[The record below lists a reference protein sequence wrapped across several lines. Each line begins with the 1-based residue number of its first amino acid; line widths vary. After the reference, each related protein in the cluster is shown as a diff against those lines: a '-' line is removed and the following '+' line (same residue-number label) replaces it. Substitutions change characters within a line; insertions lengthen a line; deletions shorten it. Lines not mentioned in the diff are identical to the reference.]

1 MDENSNFDELAE
13 AAARESGDAKKAW
26 RLLATSI
33 DATDLPTWVKQY
45 VVRSARAVDAFDMQS
60 GDQTALAHQLGFYRE
75 DAPQHVGYDLD
86 HIYEWFT
93 DRMTH
98 DVEQGRKINV
108 SRTSREYNE
117 EVMKLRGQPDGVRKA
132 YEQARRRFAAQ
143 QEAEARLQALT
154 DRNPPKL

>member
-13 AAARESGDAKKAW
+13 AAEREHGDAKKAW
-26 RLLATSI
+26 RLLAAGI
-33 DATDLPTWVKQY
+33 DATDLPSWVKQY
-45 VVRSARAVDAFDMQS
+45 VVSSARAVDAFDMQS
-60 GDQTALAHQLGFYRE
+60 GDQAALAHQLGFYRE
-75 DAPQHVGYDLD
+75 DAPQPTGYDLD
-86 HIYEWFT
+86 HIYDWFT

-98 DVEQGRKINV
+98 DVEQGWKINV

-143 QEAEARLQALT
+143 QEVEVRLQALLAE
-154 DRNPPKL
+154 RG